1 MAVRRGRAGGTVR
14 RQDAEPNERET
25 ARSATSRA
33 ARMADVTVVPPEA
46 GRLLALAQRAQRTPL
61 PRVALVLHL
70 SRLASPRLAHRRIAL
85 AVVQEAAE
93 RLDGQIF
100 PLHSGDV
107 VLVCQD
113 TASDLAGLAQT
124 LARLFRAATAD
135 GRAPISIFALATD
148 AAALADYAA
157 AQAGA
162 AQQSLEEDP
171 SCPPG
176 TVDEIEA
183 ALTPLP
189 LPTLLRRQSII
200 RLLRTPGG
208 GRRLQPIAH
217 EIGYAAAAW
226 HRHHPRSASVLA
238 DPGLS
243 RHLGERLDQRLLV
256 GLTAALGTGQ
266 PLDAVRAQRAGPG
279 YLLRMTLTSVVSER
293 FLALVAAC
301 RPHEVRL
308 GISLSFVDACADP
321 GGYAR
326 ARAALAEAGFLL
338 LLGAI
343 TPTQFALTRPW
354 TLQPDMLAIDL
365 PPGATALGGAEAERL
380 AQALGALGPERV
392 VLRQLG
398 SAAALEW
405 GLGQGVEL
413 VQGAHV
419 EAMLAAQRMQVCPH
433 ASGCS
438 FRQCT
443 DRAASLDEAGR
454 RGCTNPVLLDQAGS
468 APRPKGTGPRGTTP

>member
-1 MAVRRGRAGGTVR
+1 MAARRGRAGGKVR
-14 RQDAEPNERET
+14 RQDAEPNEHET
-25 ARSATSRA
+25 PRSATSRA

-46 GRLLALAQRAQRTPL
+46 GRLLALAQRAQRVPL

-85 AVVQEAAE
+85 AVIQEAAE
-93 RLDGQIF
+93 RLDGQVF

-113 TASDLAGLAQT
+113 TAGDLAGLAQT
-124 LARLFRAATAD
+124 LARLFRAATPD
-135 GRAPISIFALATD
+135 GRAPIAIFALATD
-148 AAALADYAA
+148 ADALADYAA
-157 AQAGA
+157 AQASAGP
-162 AQQSLEEDP
+162 QNVEEDP
-171 SCPPG
+171 SCSPS

-200 RLLRTPGG
+200 RLLRTPAG

-217 EIGYAAAAW
+217 EIGYEPTAW
-226 HRHHPRSASVLA
+226 RGQHPRSTLVLA

-243 RHLGERLDQRLLV
+243 RHLGERLDQRLLI
-256 GLTAALGTGQ
+256 GLTATLGTGQ
-266 PLDAVRAQRAGPG
+266 PLDAVRTQRAGPG
-279 YLLRMTLTSVVSER
+279 YLVRMTLASVVSER

-301 RPHEVRL
+301 RPHDVRL
-308 GISLSFVDACADP
+308 GVSLSFVDACADP

-326 ARAALAEAGFLL
+326 ARAALAEAGFFL

-343 TPTQFALTRPW
+343 TPAQLALTRPW

-365 PPGATALGGAEAERL
+365 PPGAVALGGTEAERL

-392 VLRQLG
+392 VLRQTG

-405 GLGQGVEL
+405 ALGQGVEL

-433 ASGCS
+433 AGGCS
-438 FRQCT
+438 FRQCA
-443 DRAASLDEAGR
+443 DRAATLDDAGR
-454 RGCTNPVLLDQAGS
+454 SGCANLALLDQAAS
-468 APRPKGTGPRGTTP
+468 APRTKGAGP